1 MKLPWIGLE
10 WLGMAQIV
18 FLLKTKNIRAI
29 SVRGITPP
37 LKPTMGPP
45 KMPPPGLWGNP
56 LKDYSAVETYD
67 GPTLKAISRTMG

>member
-1 MKLPWIGLE
+1 
-10 WLGMAQIV
+10 MAQIV
-18 FLLKTKNIRAI
+18 FLIKMKNIRAI
-29 SVRGITPP
+29 SVRRITPQ

-45 KMPPPGLWGNP
+45 KMPPPGLWCNP